1 MKRGGGRIGSLPAV
15 LNVLLTEN
23 LVVAEPV
30 EGNLVPA
37 NLLVALT
44 APAEGVVEEDT
55 DTAVLISGDNILIRV
70 WKLSLELADFHARE
84 AAVLVSLLDG
94 DVEIVLVGIL
104 NFVGDVEGG
113 AEEWIVGLIDT
124 VAILLGMFNEL
135 ADNLL
140 G

>member
-30 EGNLVPA
+30 EGNLAHVD
-37 NLLVALT
+37 LLVAIT
-44 APAEGVVEEDT
+44 APAEGVVEEDA

-70 WKLSLELADFHARE
+70 RELGFELADFHALE
-84 AAVLVSLLDG
+84 AAVLASLLDG
-94 DVEIVLVGIL
+94 DVDVVLVGIL
-104 NFVGDVEGG
+104 NLVGDVEGG
-113 AEEWIVGLIDT
+113 AEEGIVGLIDT